1 MEHPISSLLQEPP
14 DELSPPILSEIDGRM
29 DGIGSLSKGPL
40 KFNFKVQKDPNLN
53 NYVRL
58 RE

>member
-1 MEHPISSLLQEPP
+1 MQHPITFPLQEPP

-40 KFNFKVQKDPNLN
+40 KFNFKVQKDPNFD
-53 NYVRL
+53 VTVSV
-58 RE
+58 